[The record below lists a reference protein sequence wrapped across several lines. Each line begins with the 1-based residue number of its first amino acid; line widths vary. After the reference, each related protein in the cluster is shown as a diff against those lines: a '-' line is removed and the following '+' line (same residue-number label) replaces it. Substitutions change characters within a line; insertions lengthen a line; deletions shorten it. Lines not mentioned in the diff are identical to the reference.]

1 MDSKKSSSG
10 RDLLRT
16 VAGNNL
22 TDAIFDVAEVMLDQ
36 NLADG
41 VLKDLPIV
49 GILAKLARA
58 NQSISEKL
66 FLRKLVRF
74 LGALKDVPIEDR
86 AKLFEKY
93 PDFSDEQR
101 ILGENLLLA
110 LERLDDIEK
119 PEVLARFFGACMKA
133 EIDYITFTRL
143 ARSLEK
149 FNMALLPNL
158 RWYYTRKEPTVETPE
173 EIIHELS
180 LAGLVTVGL
189 AGSGAIGGAA
199 GYRYSSLGKI
209 FLLVGFDIHFDDQS
223 STTTS
228 TSEKS

>member
-1 MDSKKSSSG
+1 MDSKKTSFG
-10 RDLLRT
+10 RELLNT

-22 TDAIFDVAEVMLDQ
+22 INATIDVVEVMLDQ

-49 GILAKLARA
+49 GILAKLAQA
-58 NQSISEKL
+58 KQSIFEEL

-74 LGALKDVPIEDR
+74 LSALKEVSVEDR
-86 AKLFEKY
+86 AKLIEKY

-119 PEVLARFFGACMKA
+119 PLVLAQFFLACVKG

-158 RWYYTRKEPTVETPE
+158 RWYYTRNEPAVETPE

-189 AGSGAIGGAA
+189 AGSGVIGGAA
-199 GYRYSSLGKI
+199 GYSYSSLGKF
-209 FLLVGFDIHFDDQS
+209 FLLFGFDIIFDDPS
-223 STTTS
+223 PTTTS